1 MSRRRAWGEV
11 EGLGPLPLKREG
23 GLRRMQRER
32 SEKPMSQTEFR
43 DALIGVMEG
52 KEHWAD
58 FTFPQFVE
66 TQKMRYHF
74 RDEYAVFVKPFPHY
88 LRGVLNQL
96 PKVEKGARDRFKQ
109 IRTDLKENIEEE
121 EEGGIAQRILS
132 KQYGHPVPLRSH
144 AELFLDIPRDPAF
157 GFDVDDFDSAPL
169 APRASAY
176 RSFLQDATHNRGWE
190 VGAAVST
197 LFLEGNKRE
206 RSVFHKEFGIKPW
219 LGKPLDQHP
228 LHVHKGVA
236 LKSLGLI
243 EAHHELDSAVG
254 SHRLNAW
261 NMILKGI
268 PKEKRTEVLGAMK
281 EALQYWQSWRD
292 EVAEACGVVPPKEDR
307 GQ

>member
-23 GLRRMQRER
+23 GPRRTQRER
-32 SEKPMSQTEFR
+32 RETPMGQTEFR

-58 FTFPQFVE
+58 SAFPKDVE
-66 TQKMRYHF
+66 TPKMRYHF
-74 RDEYAVFVKPFPHY
+74 RDEYAVFVKPFPNY
-88 LRGVLNQL
+88 LRGVLKQL
-96 PKVEKGARDRFKQ
+96 PKAEKGKPDKFRK
-109 IRTDLKENIEEE
+109 IRKDLKGNIKEE
-121 EEGGIAQRILS
+121 EEGGIAQQILAE
-132 KQYGHPVPLRSH
+132 KYGHPVPRRSH

-157 GFDVDDFDSAPL
+157 GFDVGDFDTATLDS
-169 APRASAY
+169 RAQAY
-176 RSFLQDATHNRGWE
+176 RSFLTDATHNRGWE

-206 RSVFHKEFGIKPW
+206 RSVFHKKFGIKPW
-219 LGKPLDQHP
+219 LGKPLHEHP

-236 LKSLGLI
+236 LRSLGLI

-254 SHRLNAW
+254 AHRLAAW

-268 PKEKRTEVLGAMK
+268 PKEKRAEVLASMK
-281 EALQYWQSWRD
+281 EALTYWQAWRD
-292 EVAEACGVVPPKEDR
+292 EVAEACGVKKSNEDR